1 MVEGVPE
8 PPPME
13 RVPGIWIFSLETQIR
28 DFKIHLGL
36 CNIGIH
42 LNTFQPI
49 LCNINITFLLSLYFS
64 INFCTG
70 INSSFHTWKDS
81 VVGDYIN
88 IMKTTFDFNLNLNR
102 AIKQHGIHIEVKR
115 SYQFKNPLFDYL

>member
-1 MVEGVPE
+1 MRQVEILYYLGVVYRMVEGVPE

-13 RVPGIWIFSLETQIR
+13 KVPGIWIFSLETQIR

-49 LCNINITFLLSLYFS
+49 LCNINIIFY
-64 INFCTG
+64 
-70 INSSFHTWKDS
+70 
-81 VVGDYIN
+81 
-88 IMKTTFDFNLNLNR
+88 
-102 AIKQHGIHIEVKR
+102 
-115 SYQFKNPLFDYL
+115 